1 MSVCIIGFEWLQLHI
16 ERIKSMNRGH
26 ISRFRAYRC
35 PMSLESLDPSLQSKL
50 VELSDQFDALSHKLE
65 DPEVLSDH
73 KQVSALSMKRAALS
87 PVVEGYSAY
96 CKLVCE
102 ADDLREVIL
111 GDDEELAAMAK
122 EELPEI
128 EHKAGETIEQI
139 KQTLVTTDDRS
150 ISSVMLEIRA
160 GTGGDEA
167 ALWARDLLAV
177 YTKYAASK
185 GWNVEELDMAT
196 DPGFGGIRHA
206 VLNFQ
211 GDGVWQELSF
221 EAGVHSVKRVPETET
236 QGRVH
241 TSTCTVAVLPEPEAV
256 EVNIDWGNDVE
267 EHITTAQGPGGQNV
281 NKVATAVHMI
291 HKPTGVEVRM
301 QETKSQAQNR
311 EKAKRLLTARV
322 YEIERQKIDAERAE
336 SRNTQIGTGGRSE
349 KIRVYRYQDNIVAD
363 QRLDHKF
370 NKTKILEDAD
380 LGPLF
385 DALIEQETAR
395 RLASL

>member
-1 MSVCIIGFEWLQLHI
+1 
-16 ERIKSMNRGH
+16 
-26 ISRFRAYRC
+26 
-35 PMSLESLDPSLQSKL
+35 MSLEAIDQNLLSKL
-50 VELSDQFDALSHKLE
+50 NELRDQYAELSKKLE
-65 DPEVLSDH
+65 DPQVLADH
-73 KQVSALSMKRAALS
+73 KQISAISIKRAALS
-87 PVVEGYSAY
+87 PVVDGYTEY
-96 CKLVCE
+96 CKLVNE
-102 ADDLREVIL
+102 AKDLQEAVQ
-111 GDDEELAAMAK
+111 GEDEELAEMAK
-122 EELPEI
+122 AELPEI
-128 EHKAGETIEQI
+128 EAAANTMINEI
-139 KQTLVTTDDRS
+139 KQTLVTTDDRA
-150 ISSVMLEIRA
+150 IGSVMLEIRA

-167 ALWARDLLAV
+167 ALWARDLLAA
-177 YTKYAASK
+177 YTKYAVAK
-185 GWNVEELDMAT
+185 GWKIEELDMTT

-241 TSTCTVAVLPEPEAV
+241 TSTCTIAVLPEPEEV

-322 YEIERQKIDAERAE
+322 YEIERQKIEAQRAQ

-363 QRLDHKF
+363 QRLDQKF
-370 NKTKILEDAD
+370 QKNKIVDEGDF
-380 LGPLF
+380 GPLF
-385 DALIEQETAR
+385 AALIEQETAR
-395 RLASL
+395 RLAEL

>member
-1 MSVCIIGFEWLQLHI
+1 MPIPQIDPGLQ
-16 ERIKSMNRGH
+16 RK
-26 ISRFRAYRC
+26 
-35 PMSLESLDPSLQSKL
+35 LD
-50 VELSDQFDALSHKLE
+50 ELREQYDALGHELE
-65 DPEVLSDH
+65 DPKVLVDH
-73 KQVSALSMKRAALS
+73 KQVAAISIKRAALAD
-87 PVVEGYSAY
+87 VVEGYNAF
-96 CKLVCE
+96 CALVEE
-102 ADDLREVIL
+102 ADELNSAIAS
-111 GDDEELAAMAK
+111 DDEELAEMAK
-122 EELPEI
+122 DELPKVEDS
-128 EHKAGETIEQI
+128 AGAMIEQI
-139 KQTLVTTDDRS
+139 KQTLVTTDDRA
-150 ISSVMLEIRA
+150 IGSVMLEIRA

-167 ALWARDLLAV
+167 ALWARDLLAA
-177 YTKYAASK
+177 YTKYASTQ
-185 GWNVEELDMAT
+185 GWKLEELDMTT

-206 VLNFQ
+206 VINFQ
-211 GDGVWQELSF
+211 GDGVWQQLSF

-241 TSTCTVAVLPEPEAV
+241 TSTCTVAVLPEPEDV
-256 EVNIDWGNDVE
+256 EVNIDWSSDVE

-322 YEIERQKIDAERAE
+322 YEIERQKIEAERAQ

-363 QRLDHKF
+363 QRLDQKF
-370 NKTKILEDAD
+370 AKNNIIDEAD

-395 RLASL
+395 RLSEL

>member
-1 MSVCIIGFEWLQLHI
+1 MYALWDWVVPSCTLIRSNHGIKRYFSHIGHTVC
-16 ERIKSMNRGH
+16 
-26 ISRFRAYRC
+26 A
-35 PMSLESLDPSLQSKL
+35 MSLEAIDQNLLSKL
-50 VELSDQFDALSHKLE
+50 NELRDQYAELSKKLE
-65 DPEVLSDH
+65 DPQVLADH
-73 KQVSALSMKRAALS
+73 KQISAISIKRAALS
-87 PVVEGYSAY
+87 PVVDGYTEY
-96 CKLVCE
+96 CKLVNE
-102 ADDLREVIL
+102 AKDLQEAVQ
-111 GDDEELAAMAK
+111 GEDEELAEMAK
-122 EELPEI
+122 AELPEI
-128 EHKAGETIEQI
+128 EAAANTMINEI
-139 KQTLVTTDDRS
+139 KQTLVTTDDRA
-150 ISSVMLEIRA
+150 IGSVMLEIRA

-167 ALWARDLLAV
+167 ALWARDLLAA
-177 YTKYAASK
+177 YTKYAVAK
-185 GWNVEELDMAT
+185 GWKIEELDMTT

-241 TSTCTVAVLPEPEAV
+241 TSTCTIAVLPEPEEV

-322 YEIERQKIDAERAE
+322 YEIERQKIEAQRAQ

-363 QRLDHKF
+363 QRLDQKF
-370 NKTKILEDAD
+370 QKNKIVDEGDF
-380 LGPLF
+380 GPLF
-385 DALIEQETAR
+385 AALIEQETAR
-395 RLASL
+395 RLAEL

>member
-1 MSVCIIGFEWLQLHI
+1 MSIDAIDP
-16 ERIKSMNRGH
+16 N
-26 ISRFRAYRC
+26 
-35 PMSLESLDPSLQSKL
+35 LESKLD
-50 VELSDQFDALSHKLE
+50 ELRDQFDKLSQQLE
-65 DPEVLSDH
+65 DPEILADH
-73 KQVSALSMKRAALS
+73 KQVSALSIKRSALA
-87 PVVEGYSAY
+87 PVVEGYIAF
-96 CKLVCE
+96 CALIDE
-102 ADDLREVIL
+102 AKELNEAIIGEDQ
-111 GDDEELAAMAK
+111 ELAEMAK

-128 EHKAGETIEQI
+128 QSKARAMIEQI
-139 KQTLVTTDDRS
+139 KQTLVTTDDRA
-150 ISSVMLEIRA
+150 IGSVMLEIRA

-167 ALWARDLLAV
+167 ALWARDLLSA
-177 YTKYAASK
+177 YIKYATAK
-185 GWNVEELDMAT
+185 GWKIEELDMTT

-206 VLNFQ
+206 VINFQ

-256 EVNIDWGNDVE
+256 EVNIDWSSDVE

-322 YEIERQKIDAERAE
+322 YEIERQKIEAERAE
-336 SRNTQIGTGGRSE
+336 HRNTQIGTGGRSE

-363 QRLDHKF
+363 QRLDIKF
-370 NKTKILEDAD
+370 NKNKILDDAD
-380 LGPLF
+380 LGPMF

-395 RLASL
+395 RLAEL